1 MKKTPKILLIDDDKD
16 MCESLADVLTLEAN
30 YKVAYTT
37 KPLKALDLVKKTS
50 YSLII
55 VDYKMPDINGIDLLE
70 KIKKIRPET
79 IIFVLT
85 AFISTELIKKAKEK
99 GAEKVLSKFIWPEDI
114 LKHIREY
121 TE

>member
-1 MKKTPKILLIDDDKD
+1 MKKRPKILLIDDDKD
-16 MCESLADVLTLEAN
+16 MCESLSDVLTLESN
-30 YKVAYTT
+30 YKVEYTT
-37 KPLKALDLVKKTS
+37 DPVHALELVKKTS
-50 YSLII
+50 YTLII

-70 KIKKIRPET
+70 NIKKILPET

-85 AFISTELIKKAKEK
+85 AFISNELIAEAKEK

-114 LKHIREY
+114 LKHIRAY